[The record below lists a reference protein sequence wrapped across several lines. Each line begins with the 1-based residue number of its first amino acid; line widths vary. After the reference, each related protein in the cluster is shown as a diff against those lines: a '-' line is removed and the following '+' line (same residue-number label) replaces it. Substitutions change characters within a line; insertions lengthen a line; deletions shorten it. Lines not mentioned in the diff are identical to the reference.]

1 MKKYPDHLPAIDALK
16 ETADTLE
23 FPVTSGFASLPPSLD
38 PQAMLRRI
46 EENMLWKNSQPG
58 VKERRLAEKIPAE
71 FVL

>member
-1 MKKYPDHLPAIDALK
+1 MKKYPDHSLANDALK

-23 FPVTSGFASLPPSLD
+23 FPIAPGFISVAPRLD

-46 EENMLWKNSQPG
+46 EENMPWKNSQPG